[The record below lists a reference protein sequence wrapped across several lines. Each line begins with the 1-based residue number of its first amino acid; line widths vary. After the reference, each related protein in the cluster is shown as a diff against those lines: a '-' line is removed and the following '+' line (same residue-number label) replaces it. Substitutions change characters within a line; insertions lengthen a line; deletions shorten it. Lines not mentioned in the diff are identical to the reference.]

1 MSIVHQGSKMMRIL
15 SVSLLV
21 FGGIGTCT
29 TLAEFG
35 LLGWSESGE
44 YFAWEQYG
52 FSDGS
57 GLPWAELTI
66 VHTPDGIPVYQ
77 SDSFPSESVDVDQ
90 VFRGGGCFL
99 RSVLLDRAEPL
110 LDSLGII
117 SGSTGQHLVH
127 HPLCDFSVDPE
138 KVSFYGW
145 VVSMDYHG
153 PEYLLTL
160 DISESGDMQTPD
172 WFPSPVLLQL
182 DLEQV
187 GGDRTLL
194 ASDSILVTGYEPVFG
209 YRIQDVYTFM
219 DRFVAVVLN
228 TTVPGFEG
236 SDGGFRVVTGILPGT
251 QPRRP

>member
-1 MSIVHQGSKMMRIL
+1 MKIL

-21 FGGIGTCT
+21 FGSVGICA

-44 YFAWEQYG
+44 YLAWEQYG

-57 GLPWAELTI
+57 GLPRAELTL
-66 VHTPDGIPVYQ
+66 VRASDGVPVFMADTFPVESADPEPVY
-77 SDSFPSESVDVDQ
+77 PSGD
-90 VFRGGGCFL
+90 GTL
-99 RSVLLDRAEPL
+99 RSILRSEAQPL
-110 LDSLGII
+110 LDSLGIVPGS
-117 SGSTGQHLVH
+117 SGLHPIH
-127 HPLCDFSVDPE
+127 HSLCDLSVDPV

-145 VVSMDYHG
+145 VVSVDYHG

-160 DISESGDMQTPD
+160 GMSESGEPQVPD

-182 DLEQV
+182 DLEHV

-194 ASDSILVTGYEPVFG
+194 TADSVLEAGYEHVFD
-209 YRIQDVYTFM
+209 YRIQDVYIFM

-228 TTVPGFEG
+228 TTIPGFEG
-236 SDGGFRVVTGILPGT
+236 SDGGFRVVTGVLPGT
-251 QPRRP
+251 MPGQR